1 MNISGA
7 KIGKCRAGESRAQ
20 KTHRAFV
27 RCVFDGKMS
36 RWQKCVLKFL
46 LGGVGYGLIELIWR
60 GRTHFSMV
68 LTGGAC
74 LVAICAVNEKMRG
87 KNIFLR
93 SAVCAAAI
101 TAAEF
106 AVGMVVNRW
115 LGLNVWDYGGMPGN
129 LLGQIC
135 PLYSFLWFLL
145 CVPIC
150 FFVGRMGRKKVRSG
164 VAVVTL

>member
-1 MNISGA
+1 VNGA
-7 KIGKCRAGESRAQ
+7 KTGKYYDYVEKTQ
-20 KTHRAFV
+20 KKRRVPA

-36 RWQKCVLKFL
+36 RRQKCLVKFL
-46 LGGVGYGLIELIWR
+46 LGGVGYGLIELMWR
-60 GRTHFSMV
+60 GRTHVSMV

-93 SAVCAAAI
+93 AAVCAAAI

-106 AVGMVVNRW
+106 AVGMVVNQYLS
-115 LGLNVWDYGGMPGN
+115 LGVWDYGDMPGN
-129 LLGQIC
+129 ILGQIC

-150 FFVGRMGRKKVRSG
+150 FFVEQMGKKR
-164 VAVVTL
+164 A

>member
-1 MNISGA
+1 MNGA
-7 KIGKCRAGESRAQ
+7 KTGKYYDYVEKTQ
-20 KTHRAFV
+20 KKRRVPA

-36 RWQKCVLKFL
+36 RWQKCLMKFL
-46 LGGVGYGLIELIWR
+46 LGGVGYGLIELMWR
-60 GRTHFSMV
+60 GRTHISMV

-87 KNIFLR
+87 KNIFMR
-93 SAVCAAAI
+93 AAVCAAAI

-106 AVGMVVNRW
+106 AVGMVVNQYLS
-115 LGLNVWDYGGMPGN
+115 LGVWDYGDMPGN
-129 LLGQIC
+129 ILGQIC

-150 FFVGRMGRKKVRSG
+150 FFVEQMRKKR
-164 VAVVTL
+164 A

>member
-1 MNISGA
+1 MNTSGA
-7 KIGKCRAGESRAQ
+7 KTGAYSSCAESAQ
-20 KTHRAFV
+20 KKRRVPA

-36 RWQKCVLKFL
+36 RWQKCLIKFL
-46 LGGVGYGLIELIWR
+46 FGGVGYGLIELMWR
-60 GRTHFSMV
+60 GRTHVSMV

-93 SAVCAAAI
+93 AAVCAAAI
-101 TAAEF
+101 TAVEL
-106 AVGMVVNRW
+106 AVGLVVNRW
-115 LGLNVWDYGGMPGN
+115 FNMNVWDYSGMAGN
-129 LLGQIC
+129 ILGQIC

-150 FFVGRMGRKKVRSG
+150 FTVERIVKKR
-164 VAVVTL
+164 A

>member
-1 MNISGA
+1 MNGA
-7 KIGKCRAGESRAQ
+7 KTGKYYDYVEKTQ
-20 KTHRAFV
+20 KKRRVPA

-36 RWQKCVLKFL
+36 RWQKCLMKFL
-46 LGGVGYGLIELIWR
+46 LGGVGYGLIELMWR
-60 GRTHFSMV
+60 GRTHVSMV

-93 SAVCAAAI
+93 AAVCAAAI

-106 AVGMVVNRW
+106 AVGMVVNQYLS
-115 LGLNVWDYGGMPGN
+115 LGVWDYGDMPGN
-129 LLGQIC
+129 ILGQIC

-150 FFVGRMGRKKVRSG
+150 FFVEQMGKKR
-164 VAVVTL
+164 A

>member
-1 MNISGA
+1 MNTSGTKTGA
-7 KIGKCRAGESRAQ
+7 YSACGGIAQ
-20 KTHRAFV
+20 KKRRVPA

-36 RWQKCVLKFL
+36 RWQKCLMKFL
-46 LGGVGYGLIELIWR
+46 LGGVGYGLIELMWR
-60 GRTHFSMV
+60 GRTHVSMV

-93 SAVCAAAI
+93 AAVCAAAI

-115 LGLNVWDYGGMPGN
+115 LHLSVWDYGDMAGN
-129 LLGQIC
+129 VLGQIC

-150 FFVGRMGRKKVRSG
+150 FFVEQMGKKRV
-164 VAVVTL
+164 

>member
-1 MNISGA
+1 MNGA
-7 KIGKCRAGESRAQ
+7 KTGKYYDYVEKTQ
-20 KTHRAFV
+20 KKRRVPA

-36 RWQKCVLKFL
+36 RWQRCLMKFL
-46 LGGVGYGLIELIWR
+46 LGGVGYGLIELMWR
-60 GRTHFSMV
+60 GRTHVSMV

-93 SAVCAAAI
+93 AAVCAAAI

-115 LGLNVWDYGGMPGN
+115 LHLSVWDYGDMAGN
-129 LLGQIC
+129 VLGQIC

-150 FFVGRMGRKKVRSG
+150 FFVEQMGKKRIKKV
-164 VAVVTL
+164 

>member
-1 MNISGA
+1 MNGA
-7 KIGKCRAGESRAQ
+7 KTGKYYDYVEKTQ
-20 KTHRAFV
+20 KKRRVPA

-36 RWQKCVLKFL
+36 RWQKCLMKFL
-46 LGGVGYGLIELIWR
+46 LGGVGYGLIELMWR
-60 GRTHFSMV
+60 GRTHVSMV

-74 LVAICAVNEKMRG
+74 LVAICAVNKKMRG

-93 SAVCAAAI
+93 AAVCAAAI

-106 AVGMVVNRW
+106 AVGMLVNQYLS
-115 LGLNVWDYGGMPGN
+115 LGVWDYGDMPGN
-129 LLGQIC
+129 ILGQIC

-150 FFVGRMGRKKVRSG
+150 FFVEQMGKKR
-164 VAVVTL
+164 A

>member
-1 MNISGA
+1 MNGA
-7 KIGKCRAGESRAQ
+7 KTGKYYDYVEKTQ
-20 KTHRAFV
+20 KKRRVPA
-27 RCVFDGKMS
+27 RCVFDRKMS
-36 RWQKCVLKFL
+36 RWQKCLMKFL
-46 LGGVGYGLIELIWR
+46 LGGVGYGLIELMWR
-60 GRTHFSMV
+60 GRTHVSMV

-93 SAVCAAAI
+93 AAVCAAAI

-115 LGLNVWDYGGMPGN
+115 LHLSVWDYGDMAGN
-129 LLGQIC
+129 VLGQIC

-150 FFVGRMGRKKVRSG
+150 FFVEQMGKKRIKK
-164 VAVVTL
+164 A

>member
-1 MNISGA
+1 MNGA
-7 KIGKCRAGESRAQ
+7 KTGKYYDYVEKTQ
-20 KTHRAFV
+20 KKRRVPA

-36 RWQKCVLKFL
+36 RWQKCLMKFL
-46 LGGVGYGLIELIWR
+46 LGGVGYGLIELMWR
-60 GRTHFSMV
+60 GRTHVSMV

-93 SAVCAAAI
+93 AAVCAAAI

-106 AVGMVVNRW
+106 AVGMVVNQYLS
-115 LGLNVWDYGGMPGN
+115 LGVWDYGDMPGN
-129 LLGQIC
+129 VLGQIC

-150 FFVGRMGRKKVRSG
+150 FFVEQMGKKR
-164 VAVVTL
+164 A

>member
-1 MNISGA
+1 MNGA
-7 KIGKCRAGESRAQ
+7 KTGKYYDYVEKTQ
-20 KTHRAFV
+20 KKRRVPA

-36 RWQKCVLKFL
+36 RWQKCLMKFL
-46 LGGVGYGLIELIWR
+46 LGGVGYGLIELMWR
-60 GRTHFSMV
+60 GRTHVSMV

-93 SAVCAAAI
+93 AAVCAAAI

-106 AVGMVVNRW
+106 AVGMVVNQYLS
-115 LGLNVWDYGGMPGN
+115 LGVWDYGDMPGN
-129 LLGQIC
+129 VLGQIC

-150 FFVGRMGRKKVRSG
+150 FFVEQMGKKRV
-164 VAVVTL
+164 

>member
-1 MNISGA
+1 VNGA
-7 KIGKCRAGESRAQ
+7 KTGKYCGYVEKTQ
-20 KTHRAFV
+20 KKRRVPA

-36 RWQKCVLKFL
+36 RWQKCLMKFL
-46 LGGVGYGLIELIWR
+46 LGGVGYGLIELMWR
-60 GRTHFSMV
+60 GRTHVSMV

-93 SAVCAAAI
+93 AAVCAAAI

-106 AVGMVVNRW
+106 AVGMVVNQYLS
-115 LGLNVWDYGGMPGN
+115 LGVWDYGDMPGN
-129 LLGQIC
+129 ILGQIC

-150 FFVGRMGRKKVRSG
+150 FFVEQMGKKRV
-164 VAVVTL
+164 

>member
-7 KIGKCRAGESRAQ
+7 KTGKCLACGRKSEKKRRTFA
-20 KTHRAFV
+20 
-27 RCVFDGKMS
+27 RCVFDAKMTA
-36 RWQKCVLKFL
+36 WQKCLLKFL
-46 LGGVGYGLIELIWR
+46 LGGVGYGLIELAWR
-60 GRTHFSMV
+60 GRTHISMV

-74 LVAICAVNEKMRG
+74 LVAICAVNEKMCG
-87 KNIFLR
+87 KNVFLR

-106 AVGMVVNRW
+106 AVGMLVNRW
-115 LGLNVWDYGGMPGN
+115 LGLGVWDYGGMPGN
-129 LLGQIC
+129 ILGQIC

-150 FFVGRMGRKKVRSG
+150 FFVEQMGKKR
-164 VAVVTL
+164 A

>member
-1 MNISGA
+1 MNGA
-7 KIGKCRAGESRAQ
+7 KTGKYYDYVEKTQ
-20 KTHRAFV
+20 KKRRVPA

-36 RWQKCVLKFL
+36 RWQKCLMKFL
-46 LGGVGYGLIELIWR
+46 LGGVGYGLIELMWR
-60 GRTHFSMV
+60 GRTHVSMV

-93 SAVCAAAI
+93 ATVCAAAI

-106 AVGMVVNRW
+106 AVGMVVNQYLS
-115 LGLNVWDYGGMPGN
+115 LGVWDYGDMPGN
-129 LLGQIC
+129 ILGQIC

-150 FFVGRMGRKKVRSG
+150 FFVEQMGQKRV
-164 VAVVTL
+164 

>member
-1 MNISGA
+1 MNTSGA
-7 KIGKCRAGESRAQ
+7 KTGAYSSCAERAQ
-20 KTHRAFV
+20 KKRRVPA

-36 RWQKCVLKFL
+36 RWQKCLIKFL
-46 LGGVGYGLIELIWR
+46 FGGVGYGLIELMWR
-60 GRTHFSMV
+60 GRTHVSMV

-93 SAVCAAAI
+93 AAVCAAAI
-101 TAAEF
+101 TAVEF
-106 AVGMVVNRW
+106 AVGMVVNRY
-115 LGLNVWDYGGMPGN
+115 LNLDVWDYSGMAGN
-129 LLGQIC
+129 ILGQIC

-150 FFVGRMGRKKVRSG
+150 FFVERMGKKR
-164 VAVVTL
+164 A

>member
-1 MNISGA
+1 MNTSEVRV
-7 KIGKCRAGESRAQ
+7 GKYRAGGEKTQ
-20 KTHRAFV
+20 KKRRVFT
-27 RCVFDGKMS
+27 RCVFDGTMS
-36 RWQKCVLKFL
+36 AGQKCLIKFL

-74 LVAICAVNEKMRG
+74 LLAICAVNEKMRG
-87 KNIFLR
+87 RGIFLR
-93 SAVCAAAI
+93 AAVCAAAI
-101 TAAEF
+101 TVAEF

-115 LGLNVWDYGGMPGN
+115 LHMNVWDYSGMVGN
-129 LLGQIC
+129 VLGQIC

-150 FFVGRMGRKKVRSG
+150 FFVERTGRRR
-164 VAVVTL
+164 A

>member
-1 MNISGA
+1 MNGA
-7 KIGKCRAGESRAQ
+7 KTGKYYDYVEKTQ
-20 KTHRAFV
+20 KKRRVPA

-36 RWQKCVLKFL
+36 RWQKCLMKFL
-46 LGGVGYGLIELIWR
+46 IGGVGYGLIELMWR
-60 GRTHFSMV
+60 GRTHVSMV

-93 SAVCAAAI
+93 AAVCAAAI

-106 AVGMVVNRW
+106 AVGMVVNQYLS
-115 LGLNVWDYGGMPGN
+115 LGVWDYGDMPGN
-129 LLGQIC
+129 ILGQIC

-150 FFVGRMGRKKVRSG
+150 FFVEQMGKKR
-164 VAVVTL
+164 A

>member
-1 MNISGA
+1 MNGA
-7 KIGKCRAGESRAQ
+7 KTGKYYDYVEKTQ
-20 KTHRAFV
+20 KKRRVPA

-36 RWQKCVLKFL
+36 RWQKCLMKFL
-46 LGGVGYGLIELIWR
+46 LGGVGYGLIELMWR
-60 GRTHFSMV
+60 GRTHVSMV

-93 SAVCAAAI
+93 AAVCAAAI

-106 AVGMVVNRW
+106 AVGMVVNQYLS
-115 LGLNVWDYGGMPGN
+115 LGVWDYGDMPGN
-129 LLGQIC
+129 ILGQIC

-150 FFVGRMGRKKVRSG
+150 FFVEQMGKKRV
-164 VAVVTL
+164 

>member
-1 MNISGA
+1 MNGA
-7 KIGKCRAGESRAQ
+7 KTGKYYDYVEKTQ
-20 KTHRAFV
+20 KKRRVPA

-36 RWQKCVLKFL
+36 RWQKCLMKFL
-46 LGGVGYGLIELIWR
+46 LGGVGYGLIELMWR
-60 GRTHFSMV
+60 GRTHVSMV

-93 SAVCAAAI
+93 AAVCAAAI

-115 LGLNVWDYGGMPGN
+115 LHLSVWDYGDMVGN
-129 LLGQIC
+129 VLGQIC

-150 FFVGRMGRKKVRSG
+150 FFVDQMGKKR
-164 VAVVTL
+164 A